1 MYRFEYVYLSPGIVS
16 RLRSAQMLD
25 LAVGIVHL
33 LDKCLDIMH
42 RLAAVLN
49 ESEGD
54 DDENEDDN
62 EGDKV
67 REYTCIQLN
76 LFTDIYIHIHVY
88 LYTYTHVFICIIH
101 IYLHI

>member
-1 MYRFEYVYLSPGIVS
+1 VHIYKFVYLSTGIVS

-54 DDENEDDN
+54 DENEDENEG
-62 EGDKV
+62 EKV
-67 REYTCIQLN
+67 SEYTCIQIN
-76 LFTDIYIHIHVY
+76 LFIDIYIHVCEYIY
-88 LYTYTHVFICIIH
+88 IYSCI
-101 IYLHI
+101 